1 MSTVF
6 LYAGQG
12 SQKVGMGKDFY
23 EKYPE
28 YREFIDLLDK
38 DYHIKELMHEGP
50 LEELSKTENT
60 QACMA
65 AFAAGITKLL
75 EKEGIK
81 PDAACGL
88 SLGEYGALYAAG
100 VFNAKDY
107 VSLTA
112 FRGRAMMEAAK
123 GCNCSMSAVLGLDSE
138 IVEETCKEYQGKGY
152 VTPTN
157 YNCPGQ
163 VVICGDEEA
172 VVNVEKALK
181 EKGAKRL
188 VRLNVSGPFHTKY
201 MKPAAEELRKYFE
214 KMEFMTPSIPVAL
227 NVTGDIYKYGED
239 LKELLVK
246 QVQSGVRVEDE
257 LSLFI
262 NKGYDRFIEIGPG
275 NTIAGFLKKT
285 ARKLGKEISVMSID
299 KVEDFE
305 KLI

>member
-1 MSTVF
+1 
-6 LYAGQG
+6 
-12 SQKVGMGKDFY
+12 
-23 EKYPE
+23 
-28 YREFIDLLDK
+28 
-38 DYHIKELMHEGP
+38 MHEGP

-100 VFNAKDY
+100 VFNAEDY

-123 GCNCSMSAVLGLDSE
+123 GCDCSMSAVLGLDSE

-246 QVQSGVRVEDE
+246 QVQSGVRLEDE

>member
-1 MSTVF
+1 M
-6 LYAGQG
+6 
-12 SQKVGMGKDFY
+12 
-23 EKYPE
+23 
-28 YREFIDLLDK
+28 
-38 DYHIKELMHEGP
+38 
-50 LEELSKTENT
+50 
-60 QACMA
+60 
-65 AFAAGITKLL
+65 
-75 EKEGIK
+75 
-81 PDAACGL
+81 
-88 SLGEYGALYAAG
+88 
-100 VFNAKDY
+100 
-107 VSLTA
+107 
-112 FRGRAMMEAAK
+112 
-123 GCNCSMSAVLGLDSE
+123 
-138 IVEETCKEYQGKGY
+138 
-152 VTPTN
+152 
-157 YNCPGQ
+157 
-163 VVICGDEEA
+163 
-172 VVNVEKALK
+172 EKALK

-246 QVQSGVRVEDE
+246 QVQSGVRLEDE